1 MTMSKK
7 KTYITPAMQ
16 VMGVEPELPMAYS
29 GYNVDNKYGGGIKGS
44 RKDEDWDEDSWGLND

>member
-1 MTMSKK
+1 MSKK

-29 GYNVDNKYGGGIKGS
+29 GYNVDNKYVGGIKGS